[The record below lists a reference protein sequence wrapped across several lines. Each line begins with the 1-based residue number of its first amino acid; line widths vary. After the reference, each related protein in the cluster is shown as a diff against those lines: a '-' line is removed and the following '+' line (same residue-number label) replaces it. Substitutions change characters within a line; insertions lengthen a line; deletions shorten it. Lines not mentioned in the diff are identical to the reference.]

1 MAQGARRRCARRPLS
16 AACAALV
23 AAGLLAGC
31 QGPLFGGLGQTAAL
45 PPPPPKRVEPEER
58 GIWIVGSGAVEPRL
72 RSVAAGYEGT
82 RDTRPRVAAEGTVA
96 GLRVL
101 CAGTGVESPDMALSD
116 RRIRAGEIRRC
127 KARGI
132 PLSEYELG
140 PNQYVYVKDA
150 HMAAIPG
157 VREFVQ
163 SWGVTGKPVA
173 EPTSGT

>member
-1 MAQGARRRCARRPLS
+1 MSDRARSRLS

-45 PPPPPKRVEPEER
+45 PPPPPPKRAEPEER

-72 RSVAAGYEGT
+72 RAVAAGYEGT
-82 RDTRPRVAAEGTVA
+82 RDTLPRVAAEGTVA
-96 GLRVL
+96 GLRAL

-116 RRIRAGEIRRC
+116 RRIRPDEARRC

-132 PLSEYELG
+132 PLTEYELA

-163 SWGVTGKPVA
+163 SWGATGKPVT
-173 EPTSGT
+173 EPASGA

>member
-1 MAQGARRRCARRPLS
+1 MVDRIGSRRARSPLTT
-16 AACAALV
+16 ACAALI

-45 PPPPPKRVEPEER
+45 PPPPPKRAEPEER

-72 RSVAAGYEGT
+72 RTVAAGYEGT

-96 GLRVL
+96 GLRAL

-116 RRIRAGEIRRC
+116 RRIRTDEARRC

-150 HMAAIPG
+150 HLAAIPG

-173 EPTSGT
+173 APTSGT